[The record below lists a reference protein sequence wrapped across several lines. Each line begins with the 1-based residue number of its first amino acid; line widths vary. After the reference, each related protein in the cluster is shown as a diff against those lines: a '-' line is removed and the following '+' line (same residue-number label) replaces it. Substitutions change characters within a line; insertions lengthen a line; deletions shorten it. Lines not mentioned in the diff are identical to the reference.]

1 LSNNSLGF
9 LTSVYGTNISVL
21 AKGSMY
27 MRNVSATMNYTP
39 GCYVYIYDFETNNYL
54 INTMTSTNDSS
65 VALPTEVKASHN
77 PGYICNSYHYSGST
91 NQITTIS
98 APSGGHLDKDQ
109 TVYCNWTKI
118 YRVFFM
124 DVDGLNLTDNN
135 YDKYL
140 NNSVTCPT
148 LNTTN
153 LSKLTESG
161 YYFIGWS

>member
-65 VALPTEVKASHN
+65 VTLPTEVKASHN
-77 PGYICNSYHYSGST
+77 PGYICNISESDST
-91 NQITTIS
+91 LHVLRDVYEVDKIYYINPKTYYTNADLLNKLDATTIDYVKS
-98 APSGGHLDKDQ
+98 IGKVNNRNILIIKYKK
-109 TVYCNWTKI
+109 VYEDGT
-118 YRVFFM
+118 YEVFH
-124 DVDGLNLTDNN
+124 
-135 YDKYL
+135 
-140 NNSVTCPT
+140 
-148 LNTTN
+148 
-153 LSKLTESG
+153 SKVEV
-161 YYFIGWS
+161 